1 MKLFGFEIS
10 RAIQKASDKEEPKAD
25 TIVSPIPRQESD
37 GASIINTSGYYGT
50 FLDIDGSTVLNDL
63 DLIQRYRR
71 AALQPECD
79 VAIDHIV
86 NEAIYMGDKGSPI
99 SLTLEELEMGDEVK
113 EKIQDQ
119 FTSVLSL
126 LNFAEDGADIFRQ
139 WYIDGRLFYHLVI
152 DTEKPEEGIKEIRA
166 VDPLRIRKIREV
178 EKLKDSTTGLEYDK
192 TVAEYFVYSDSV
204 LNASIATTVVAGSAV
219 QGVKMDPNSI
229 IYIPSGLLDSTRN
242 HVISHLHKAMKVVNE
257 VNMMENALVIYRLAR
272 APERRIFYIDVGSLP
287 KGKAEEYVQSIM
299 SKYRNKLVYNAQ
311 TGEIVDDRK
320 HMSILEDFW
329 LPRREG
335 GKGTEIDT
343 LPGGEN
349 LGEIDDIVY
358 FQRKLYKALNVPITR
373 LDAEAG
379 FMIGRATEISREE
392 VTFQKFIDRLRRK
405 FSYLFLD
412 ILRIQL
418 LLTKTIVEDDWKDIK
433 EDISINYSRDNYF
446 AELKNFEIL
455 RERLDMFSTVEGM
468 IGKYFSEKWAR
479 STILG
484 QTEEDI
490 KRINDEIAEE
500 KGAEESEAPPEEA
513 PPEGEG
519 DETPPD
525 EETPPEETP
534 PEEET
539 PETDA
544 GAKPKGGRPTIPS
557 DFRLGPSTRTQRDL
571 APDEE
576 LPELPNV

>member
-10 RAIQKASDKEEPKAD
+10 RAIHGDDKESKAPAE
-25 TIVSPIPRQESD
+25 TIVSPIPRHELD
-37 GASIINTSGYYGT
+37 GASVINASGYYGT
-50 FLDIDGSTVLNDL
+50 YLDIDGTTVLNDL

-71 AALQPECD
+71 AAEQPECD
-79 VAIDHIV
+79 VAINHIV
-86 NEAIYMGDKGSPI
+86 NEAIFMGDKGSPVTL
-99 SLTLEELEMGDEVK
+99 SLEELDMGDDVK
-113 EKIQDQ
+113 EKIQDN
-119 FTSVLSL
+119 FKTVMSL

-152 DTEKPEEGIKEIRA
+152 DTEKPEEGIKEIRP

-178 EKLKDSTTGLEYDK
+178 EKISDPKTGLDYEK
-192 TVAEYFVYSDSV
+192 TVAEYFVYSDALVTS
-204 LNASIATTVVAGSAV
+204 SISSTVVAGAAV

-229 IYIPSGLLDSTRN
+229 VFIPSGLMDSTRT
-242 HVISHLHKAMKVVNE
+242 HVISHLHKAMKIVNE

-358 FQRKLYKALNVPITR
+358 FQRKLYKSLNVPLTR
-373 LDAEAG
+373 LDSEAG

-405 FSYLFLD
+405 FSYVFLD
-412 ILRIQL
+412 ILRVQL

-433 EDISINYSRDNYF
+433 EEMSVNYSRDNYF

-455 RERLDMFSTVEGM
+455 RERLDMFSSVENM

-490 KRINDEIAEE
+490 KRINEEIA
-500 KGAEESEAPPEEA
+500 AESGGTAPEGEPAPEGEL

-519 DETPPD
+519 ETA
-525 EETPPEETP
+525 PEEV
-534 PEEET
+534 PEPEI
-539 PETDA
+539 PETEP
-544 GAKPKGGRPTIPS
+544 GAKPTGGRPTIPA
-557 DFRLGPSTRTQRDL
+557 DFRLGPSGKTQRDI
-571 APDEE
+571 APGEE
-576 LPELPNV
+576 MPEVPNV

>member
-10 RAIQKASDKEEPKAD
+10 RAIQKASQEEPKAE
-25 TIVSPIPRQESD
+25 TIVSPIPRHETD
-37 GASIINTSGYYGT
+37 GAAIINTSGYYGT
-50 FLDIDGSTVLNDL
+50 YLDIDGATVLNDL

-71 AALQPECD
+71 AAEQPECD
-79 VAIDHIV
+79 VAINHIV
-86 NEAIYMGDKGSPI
+86 NEAIFMGDKGSPV
-99 SLTLEELEMGDEVK
+99 SLSLAELEMGDDVK
-113 EKIQDQ
+113 EKIQDE
-119 FTSVLSL
+119 FKKVLSL
-126 LNFAEDGADIFRQ
+126 LNFSEDGADIFRQ

-152 DTEKPEEGIKEIRA
+152 DTEKPEEGIKEIRP

-178 EKLKDSTTGLEYDK
+178 EKIKDSTSGLDYEK
-192 TVAEYFVYSDSV
+192 TVAEYFVYSDSLV
-204 LNASIATTVVAGSAV
+204 TSSIATTVVAGAAV

-229 IYIPSGLLDSTRN
+229 IYIPSGLMDSTRN

-311 TGEIVDDRK
+311 TGEIMDDRK

-358 FQRKLYKALNVPITR
+358 FQRKLYKALNVPISR

-433 EDISINYSRDNYF
+433 EIMSIDYSRDNYF
-446 AELKNFEIL
+446 SELKNFEIL
-455 RERLDMFSTVEGM
+455 RERLDMFSSVEGM

-490 KRINDEIAEE
+490 ERMNEEIAAESGGSEE
-500 KGAEESEAPPEEA
+500 AAPEGEAGAEGEA
-513 PPEGEG
+513 PPEGE
-519 DETPPD
+519 EQ
-525 EETPPEETP
+525 PPEETP
-534 PEEET
+534 PEEIPDTE
-539 PETDA
+539 P

-557 DFRLGPSTRTQRDL
+557 DFRLGPSGKT
-571 APDEE
+571 PKE
-576 LPELPNV
+576 LPPEEEIPEIPNV